1 MQKRSILLD
10 PGGAWFLVR
19 YKVSCSSGQHLDKG
33 RMGYSKISIP
43 EEHKWEQNCAYQ
55 YTILGCSFTCMS
67 TKIASHT
74 NFDYKPKMRAGIC
87 LHKWCAFC
95 LKHLNLKSLQTLKCK
110 KWKKKKKKFAEKVVG
125 RCGGLPLSILRLG
138 HLLLRTERVN
148 CEALSRVLE
157 HMDHNQTPWLET
169 LEFNETDL
177 PLDSLFTLSWPNYW
191 KRPHLASCI
200 FTHKAKIYH
209 LVGLC
214 LLC

>member
-110 KWKKKKKKFAEKVVG
+110 KWKKKKKKICRKSS
-125 RCGGLPLSILRLG
+125 RKMWGLATFHLTSWASIVKDRKGKLWGTVQGIRAYG
-138 HLLLRTERVN
+138 
-148 CEALSRVLE
+148 S
-157 HMDHNQTPWLET
+157 
-169 LEFNETDL
+169 
-177 PLDSLFTLSWPNYW
+177 
-191 KRPHLASCI
+191 
-200 FTHKAKIYH
+200 
-209 LVGLC
+209 
-214 LLC
+214 